1 MDGEKI
7 RRNAFNETRQKKK
20 KIKRKETTRLEKKSR
35 MQADSRKTY
44 VISL

>member
-7 RRNAFNETRQKKK
+7 RRNAFNETRQEKK
-20 KIKRKETTRLEKKSR
+20 KRKETTRFEKKSR

>member
-20 KIKRKETTRLEKKSR
+20 KKQKETTRFQEKSR